1 MANNSL
7 LCKTHTLQGFGACT
21 DILQIEMFTLPE
33 EFSSLLL
40 FLWTFIACSFLT
52 VVLASKEEDR
62 TLHII
67 RCKETC

>member
-21 DILQIEMFTLPE
+21 DILRIEMFTLPE

-40 FLWTFIACSFLT
+40 CYVHMLPALFLT